1 MSRRAV
7 IIGGGFAGLT
17 AGVRLSER
25 GWEVLVLE
33 RRAHLGGRAYS
44 FIDSKTGDI
53 VDNGQ
58 HLFMGCYH
66 HTIDF
71 LKTIGTLDRLEFQE
85 QPHVDFLDREGFA
98 SFDCP
103 PLPAPLHVLAGLF
116 RMKGLGVGDKLR
128 ALNLRRAITSN
139 GRFSPDSLTVDQWLG
154 ELGQSERIKTR
165 FWNPMVIA
173 TLNQSPD
180 IASARMLQVVLKE
193 AFGGGVKNSSIGISR
208 VGLSDLYTGGA
219 SDFIKSKG
227 GDVQT
232 GAVVQRLI
240 IEAGLVKAVELKDGE
255 RIEADCFISAVPPSA
270 LDAILP
276 RDLKEKEFASLAAL
290 DSSPIVSINLWFDRP
305 IIDREFV
312 GLLGTRCQ
320 WIFNK
325 DAIISSEQRS
335 NHIAVIISAARDY
348 VEWTRNDL
356 VEMAVSELHELL
368 PESRSAMVL
377 HSAIVKER
385 EATLSHTVASD
396 GLRPSPRTSIPNLI
410 LAGDWTDTG
419 LPATIESA
427 VMSGDVAAKVCQG
440 LEVSKSANSNMGSSS
455 ALR

>member
-17 AGVRLSER
+17 AAVRLAER

-33 RRAHLGGRAYS
+33 RRNHLGGRAYS

-71 LKTIGTLDRLEFQE
+71 LKTIGTLDRLSFQDR
-85 QPHVDFLDREGFA
+85 PHVDFLDRDGFA

-116 RMKGLGVGDKLR
+116 RMKGLGFGDKLR

-240 IEAGLVKAVELKDGE
+240 IEGGLVKAVELKDGE
-255 RIEADCFISAVPPSA
+255 RIQADCFISAVPPSA
-270 LDAILP
+270 LVAILP
-276 RDLKEKEFASLAAL
+276 RELKEKEFATLAAL

-325 DAIISSEQRS
+325 DAIIASEQRF

-348 VEWTRNDL
+348 VEWTRSDL

-368 PESRSAMVL
+368 PESRSATVL

-385 EATLSHTVASD
+385 EATLSHTVQSD
-396 GLRPSPRTSIPNLI
+396 RLRPSPRTSIPNLI

-427 VMSGDVAAKVCQG
+427 VMSGDVAASYARLLV
-440 LEVSKSANSNMGSSS
+440 
-455 ALR
+455 

>member
-17 AGVRLSER
+17 AAVRLAER

-33 RRAHLGGRAYS
+33 RRNHLGGRAYS

-71 LKTIGTLDRLEFQE
+71 LKTIGTLDRLSFQE
-85 QPHVDFLDREGFA
+85 RPHVDFLDRDGFA

-139 GRFSPDSLTVDQWLG
+139 GRFAPDSLTVDQWLG
-154 ELGQSERIKTR
+154 ELDQSERIKTR

-240 IEAGLVKAVELKDGE
+240 IEGGLVKAVELKDGE
-255 RIEADCFISAVPPSA
+255 RIQADCFISAVPPSA
-270 LDAILP
+270 LVAILP
-276 RDLKEKEFASLAAL
+276 RELKEKEFATLAAL

-325 DAIISSEQRS
+325 DAIIASEQRF

-348 VEWTRNDL
+348 VEWTRSDL

-368 PESRSAMVL
+368 PESRSATVL

-385 EATLSHTVASD
+385 EATLSHTVQSD
-396 GLRPSPRTSIPNLI
+396 RLRPSPRTSIPNLI

-427 VMSGDVAAKVCQG
+427 VMSGDVAASYARLLV
-440 LEVSKSANSNMGSSS
+440 
-455 ALR
+455 